1 MPVADHA
8 TYCRMLEHA
17 RTHKFAYPAIN
28 ITSSS
33 TINAALV
40 HAFPGDRVGTVTVEV
55 DRHGDDGAQLVVRDD
70 GVGMEPAVLR
80 RVFDPFFTTQRG
92 RGGSGLG
99 MHIVHNLVTDLLGGT
114 IEVSST
120 PNLGTRVTIRL
131 PIRVEPKR

>member
-1 MPVADHA
+1 
-8 TYCRMLEHA
+8 
-17 RTHKFAYPAIN
+17 
-28 ITSSS
+28 
-33 TINAALV
+33 
-40 HAFPGDRVGTVTVEV
+40 
-55 DRHGDDGAQLVVRDD
+55 
-70 GVGMEPAVLR
+70 VLR

-120 PNLGTRVTIRL
+120 PQQGTQVTIRL